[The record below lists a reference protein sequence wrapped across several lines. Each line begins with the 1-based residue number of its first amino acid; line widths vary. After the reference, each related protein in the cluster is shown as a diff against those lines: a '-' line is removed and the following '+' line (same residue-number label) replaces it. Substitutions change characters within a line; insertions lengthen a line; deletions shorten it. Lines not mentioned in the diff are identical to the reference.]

1 ASQYEKWEYTLF
13 SFSFPENDIQL
24 RAPLFDPLPGTLP
37 EPEIYTRLAREMGL
51 LPDDQT
57 LADLRITAAND
68 RESFAGAFRA
78 LLKENRGHAALAP
91 EILYLTLGATLPD
104 GAAGAAVLWPGCHRV
119 AKEHPDAVRRALA
132 SGAEGAAL
140 GDILFDRI
148 VSSRSGT
155 VFAHHD
161 TDDVWTM
168 IRHQD
173 GRIHL
178 VVREMLD
185 WIGRLD
191 PAAERPDPAFPLILM
206 AGQRRSYNAN
216 QIMRMPGWRKSDI
229 DGSLRIHPD
238 DLAAIDAVDG
248 DWVSVET
255 RTGRLTVRAEANDRM
270 RPGMIA
276 LPHGYGMKIK
286 DATGAPVIAG
296 PRINRLTASDECDPI
311 AATPY
316 HKTIPAAVA
325 RATNEEISQSEA
337 ASERVQALVPAAG
350 A

>member
-1 ASQYEKWEYTLF
+1 MPKPY
-13 SFSFPENDIQL
+13 PIC
-24 RAPLFDPLPGTLP
+24 APP
-37 EPEIYTRLAREMGL
+37 R
-51 LPDDQT
+51 
-57 LADLRITAAND
+57 AND
-68 RESFAGAFRA
+68 REIFAGAFRA
-78 LLKENRGHAALAP
+78 LLKTRREFAALAP
-91 EILYLTLGATLPD
+91 EILYLTLGATLPG
-104 GAAGAAVLWPGCHRV
+104 GAGGAAVLWPGCHRV
-119 AKEHPDAVRRALA
+119 AKEHPDAVRRGLA
-132 SGAEGAAL
+132 SDAEGAAL
-140 GDILFDRI
+140 GDTLFDRI

-161 TDDVWTM
+161 TDDVWKM

-178 VVREMLD
+178 VVSEMLD
-185 WIGRLD
+185 WIDRLD
-191 PAAERPDPAFPLILM
+191 PAAEQLDADYPLILM

-216 QIMRMPGWRKSDI
+216 QIIRRPGWRKSDI

-238 DLAAIDAVDG
+238 DLAAINAVDG

-286 DATGAPVIAG
+286 DANGAMVTAG

-316 HKTIPAAVA
+316 HKTIPAAVT
-325 RATNEEISQSEA
+325 RATNEEISESEA
-337 ASERVQALVPAAG
+337 ASERVHALVRAA
-350 A
+350 AE